1 MSRPVRETVTKGHSE
16 YSIGRPRDETRI
28 THLALRVSFWPIG
41 AYSGVRTSGEPRR
54 RHARLVDET
63 RLKGEARVRDELRAQ
78 ATRRSC
84 ATI

>member
-1 MSRPVRETVTKGHSE
+1 MSRHVGETVTKGHSE
-16 YSIGRPRDETRI
+16 YSLGRPLNKTRI

-54 RHARLVDET
+54 LRARLVDE
-63 RLKGEARVRDELRAQ
+63 LGAQ